1 MSVRNLESLFRPGS
15 IAVVG
20 ASDRPL
26 SIGQV
31 VMRNLLNGGFKGPI
45 LPVNPKHR
53 SIGGVLSYPD
63 IASLPLT
70 PDLAVI
76 CTPPAPVPEII
87 DALGRRGTKG
97 AAVITAGMRSLKAS
111 DGRTLQ
117 QAMLDAARPH
127 TLRILGPNSVGLL
140 VPGVGLNASFAHMA
154 ADDGRIAFVSQSGAL
169 CTVVLDWAKT
179 QGIGFSHFISLGD
192 SADVDFGDVIDFLAS
207 DGRTRA
213 ILLYVESIGHARKF
227 LSAARAAARNKPIIA
242 IKAGRNPLAS
252 KAAASHTGALAGGD
266 EVYSAAFRR
275 AGIVRV
281 DSTEEL
287 FEAVETLARSRRLA
301 GERLAILTNGGGP
314 GVMAVDAL
322 IAHGG
327 QLAELSPATL
337 IALDKALPGTWSR
350 SNPVD
355 IIGDAGAERY
365 AAALDALF
373 RDDNVDALLVMH
385 SPVAV
390 LPAME
395 PAKVVIDAAK
405 RTDKNVLTCWLGGA
419 TVGPARKAFAEAGIP
434 TFETPGSAVRAFIH
448 LMEYRRTQDM
458 LLETPPAVPKEFSP
472 DVGAA
477 RRVIADALA
486 AGRNLLTEPEAKDVL
501 AAFGVPVVE
510 TVTAA
515 NIEAA
520 VAAADRLGY
529 PVALKILSPDITHK
543 TDVGGVALDLETS
556 AALRRAAAAMRERI
570 GQLRPDAKV
579 AGFTVQRMA
588 RRPRAHELIVGA
600 ATDPIFGPVV
610 LFGHGGTAVEV
621 IRDRAVALPPLNM
634 GLSAEL
640 ISRTRIARLL
650 AGVRDYPAVDMA
662 ALQLVLVQV
671 SQLIADLPEIVELDI
686 NPLYSDDKGV
696 IALDARIRVERTSIK
711 GADRFAIRPYPQKL
725 AETVTLLNG
734 RRVMLRPIRP
744 EDEPAHSEFFGRLS
758 PDDIRFRFFGLVRS
772 LPHSEMAR
780 FTQIDYDREMA
791 FVAVVAEPDAPPET
805 LGVVRTVTDPDNQR
819 AEFAIIVRSDIK
831 GQGLGYHLM
840 RKMIDYCRSRGTQLM
855 VGQVMRE
862 NKRMQALAHDLGFEA
877 NPLAEGDAIEVRLDL
892 QRA

>member
-1 MSVRNLESLFRPGS
+1 MSVRHLEYLFRPGS
-15 IAVVG
+15 IAVIG
-20 ASDRPL
+20 ASDTPL

-31 VMRNLLNGGFKGPI
+31 VMRNLLDGGFKGPI

-53 SIGGVLSYPD
+53 SVGGVLSYPD
-63 IASLPLT
+63 VAALPLT

-76 CTPPAPVPEII
+76 CTPPAPVPGLI
-87 DALGRRGTKG
+87 DALGRRGTK
-97 AAVITAGMRSLKAS
+97 AAVVITAGMRSLKAS

-117 QAMLDAARPH
+117 QATLDAARPH
-127 TLRILGPNSVGLL
+127 TLRILGPNCVGLL
-140 VPGVGLNASFAHMA
+140 VPSVGLNASFAHTA

-192 SADVDFGDVIDFLAS
+192 SADVDFGDVIDYLAS

-213 ILLYVESIGHARKF
+213 ILLYVESVGHARKF

-266 EVYSAAFRR
+266 DVYSAAFRR

-281 DSTEEL
+281 DGTEEL

-301 GERLAILTNGGGP
+301 GERLAVLTNGGGP

-322 IAHGG
+322 VAHGG
-327 QLAELSPATL
+327 RLAELSPATMA
-337 IALDKALPGTWSR
+337 ALDKTLPGTWSR
-350 SNPVD
+350 NNPVD
-355 IIGDAGAERY
+355 IIGDANAERY
-365 AAALDALF
+365 AVALDALLG
-373 RDDNVDALLVMH
+373 DENVDALLVMH

-395 PAKVVIDAAK
+395 PAKAVIDAVK

-419 TVGPARKAFAEAGIP
+419 AVMPARKAFAEAGIP
-434 TFETPGSAVRAFIH
+434 TFETPRSAVRAFVH
-448 LMEYRRTQDM
+448 LLEYRRTQDM
-458 LLETPPAVPKEFSP
+458 LMETPPAIPKEFVP
-472 DVGAA
+472 DLTAA
-477 RRVIADALA
+477 RRVIAEALD
-486 AGRNLLTEPEAKDVL
+486 AGRNMLTEPEAKAVL
-501 AAFGVPVVE
+501 SSFGVPVVE
-510 TVTAA
+510 TVTAD
-515 NIEAA
+515 NIETT
-520 VAAADRLGY
+520 VVAADRIGY

-543 TDVGGVALDLETS
+543 TDVGGVVLDLEGPKS
-556 AALRRAAAAMRERI
+556 VRRAAEAMLERV
-570 GQLRPDAKV
+570 GRLKPGARL

-588 RRPRAHELIVGA
+588 RRPRAHELIIGA
-600 ATDPIFGPVV
+600 ATDPIFGPVI

-634 GLSAEL
+634 GLAAEL

-671 SQLIADLPEIVELDI
+671 SQLIADLPEVAELDI
-686 NPLYSDDKGV
+686 NPLYADDKGV
-696 IALDARIRVERTSIK
+696 VALDARIRVERTAVS
-711 GADRFAIRPYPQKL
+711 GSDRLAIRPYPQHL
-725 AETVTLLNG
+725 AETVTLPNG
-734 RRVMLRPIRP
+734 HKVLLRPIRP
-744 EDEPAHSEFFGRLS
+744 EDEPAHNDFFSRLS
-758 PDDIRFRFFGLVRS
+758 PDDIRFRFFGLVRA

-791 FVAVVAEPDAPPET
+791 FVAVAADPGAFSET

-819 AEFAIIVRSDIK
+819 AEFAIIVRSDTK
-831 GQGLGYHLM
+831 GQGLGYLLM
-840 RKMIDYCRSRGTQLM
+840 RKMVDYCRSRGTQLM

-862 NKRMQALAHDLGFEA
+862 NKRMQALAHDLGFTA
-877 NPLAEGDAIEVRLDL
+877 SALPEGDAVEVSLEL
-892 QRA
+892 QKT